1 MGFSLVGSARG
12 VLGGGMSRRNHTL
25 GLWAVGCLG
34 FAGIT
39 PISAELPGLQE
50 KEWLGYFVGFQ
61 NKKFQFAITS
71 QGKAAIKVIGKKGE
85 PLAKKLTI
93 PVEFL
98 VEEIRQD
105 GKPSVK
111 NLMPETLESAQAA
124 TLKPQQIV
132 IRGKVTGGASFEA
145 FVNADRGV
153 MSLGGRLLAP
163 GTLTKNPLRFSIR
176 VKFPAA
182 YSSAK
187 AAGDKK
193 KENELKDKLKDDRL
207 QLSWTDGTR
216 VRQPTDKAVAA
227 GSKEINGLGIAALQ
241 VEFSS
246 YDEKKFEFTAAPGST
261 ITLSG
266 GPAAPLHEGFTAT
279 WRADPAKDPEAKARL
294 SFEVK

>member
-1 MGFSLVGSARG
+1 
-12 VLGGGMSRRNHTL
+12 MSWKNHTL
-25 GLWAVGCLG
+25 GLWAIGCVGWT
-34 FAGIT
+34 GIS
-39 PISAELPGLQE
+39 PVSAELPGREE

-61 NKKFQFAITS
+61 NRKFQFAITS

-98 VEEIRQD
+98 VEEIRPG

-111 NLMPETLESAQAA
+111 NLLPETLESAQPA

-132 IRGKVTGGASFEA
+132 IRGKVTGEASFEV
-145 FVNADRGV
+145 FVNEDRGV
-153 MSLGGRLLAP
+153 ISLGGRLLDP

-176 VKFPAA
+176 LKFPDA
-182 YSSAK
+182 YSNAK
-187 AAGDKK
+187 ANGDKK
-193 KENELKDKLKDDRL
+193 EEKQLQEKSKNDRL

-227 GSKEINGLGIAALQ
+227 GSKEINGPGIAAMQ

-246 YDEKKFEFTAAPGST
+246 YDEKKFEFTASPGSKM
-261 ITLSG
+261 TLSG
-266 GPAAPLHEGFTAT
+266 GPAAPLHQGFTVT
-279 WRADPAKDPEAKARL
+279 WLTDPAKDPEGKARL

>member
-1 MGFSLVGSARG
+1 MGTARG
-12 VLGGGMSRRNHTL
+12 VLCGGMSRRNHTL

-34 FAGIT
+34 LTGIS
-39 PISAELPGLQE
+39 PVSAELPGLEE
-50 KEWLGYFVGFQ
+50 KDWLGYFVGFQ

-98 VEEIRQD
+98 VEEIRPD
-105 GKPSVK
+105 GKASVK
-111 NLMPETLESAQAA
+111 NLMPETLESAQPA

-132 IRGKVTGGASFEA
+132 IRGKVTGEASFEV
-145 FVNADRGV
+145 FVNEDRGV
-153 MSLGGRLLAP
+153 ISLGGRLLDP

-176 VKFPAA
+176 LKFPDA
-182 YSSAK
+182 YPSAK

-193 KENELKDKLKDDRL
+193 EEKELKKKLKNDRL

-216 VRQPTDKAVAA
+216 VRQPTDKAVDA
-227 GSKEINGLGIAALQ
+227 GSKEINGPGIAAMQ

-246 YDEKKFEFTAAPGST
+246 YDEKKFEFTASPSST
-261 ITLSG
+261 MTLAG
-266 GPAAPLHEGFTAT
+266 GPAAPLHQGFTLT
-279 WRADPAKDPEAKARL
+279 WLADAAKDPEGKARL

>member
-1 MGFSLVGSARG
+1 MGTARG
-12 VLGGGMSRRNHTL
+12 VLCGGMSRRNHTL

-34 FAGIT
+34 LTGIS
-39 PISAELPGLQE
+39 PVSAELPGLEE
-50 KEWLGYFVGFQ
+50 KDWLGYFVGFQ

-98 VEEIRQD
+98 VEEIRPD
-105 GKPSVK
+105 GKASVR
-111 NLMPETLESAQAA
+111 NLMPETLESAQPA

-132 IRGKVTGGASFEA
+132 IRGKVTGEASFEV
-145 FVNADRGV
+145 FVNEDRGV
-153 MSLGGRLLAP
+153 ISMGGRLLDP

-176 VKFPAA
+176 LKFPDA
-182 YSSAK
+182 YPSAK

-193 KENELKDKLKDDRL
+193 EEKELKKKLKNDRL

-216 VRQPTDKAVAA
+216 VRQPTDKAVDA
-227 GSKEINGLGIAALQ
+227 GSKEINGPGIAAMQ

-246 YDEKKFEFTAAPGST
+246 YDEKKFEFTASPSST
-261 ITLSG
+261 MTLAG
-266 GPAAPLHEGFTAT
+266 GPAAPLHQGFTLT
-279 WRADPAKDPEAKARL
+279 WLADAAKDPEGKARL

>member
-1 MGFSLVGSARG
+1 MGTARG
-12 VLGGGMSRRNHTL
+12 VLCGGMSRRNHTL

-34 FAGIT
+34 LTGIS
-39 PISAELPGLQE
+39 PVSAELPGLEE
-50 KEWLGYFVGFQ
+50 KDWLGYFVGFQ

-98 VEEIRQD
+98 VEEIRPD
-105 GKPSVK
+105 GKASVK
-111 NLMPETLESAQAA
+111 NLMPETLESAQPA

-132 IRGKVTGGASFEA
+132 IRGKVTGEASFEV
-145 FVNADRGV
+145 FVNEDRGV
-153 MSLGGRLLAP
+153 ISMGGRLLDP

-176 VKFPAA
+176 LKFPDA
-182 YSSAK
+182 YPSAK

-193 KENELKDKLKDDRL
+193 EEKELKKKLKNDRL

-216 VRQPTDKAVAA
+216 VRQPTDKAVDA
-227 GSKEINGLGIAALQ
+227 GSKEINGPGIAAMQ

-246 YDEKKFEFTAAPGST
+246 YDEKKFEFTASPSST
-261 ITLSG
+261 MTLAG
-266 GPAAPLHEGFTAT
+266 GPAAPLHQGFTLT
-279 WRADPAKDPEAKARL
+279 WLADAAKDPEGKARL

>member
-1 MGFSLVGSARG
+1 
-12 VLGGGMSRRNHTL
+12 MSWKNHTL

-34 FAGIT
+34 LTGIS
-39 PISAELPGLQE
+39 PVSAELPGREE

-61 NKKFQFAITS
+61 NRKFQFAITS

-98 VEEIRQD
+98 VEEIRPG
-105 GKPSVK
+105 GKPNVK
-111 NLMPETLESAQAA
+111 NLMPETLESAQPA

-132 IRGKVTGGASFEA
+132 IRGKVTGEASFEV
-145 FVNADRGV
+145 FVNEDRGV
-153 MSLGGRLLAP
+153 ISLGGRLLDP

-176 VKFPAA
+176 LKFPDA
-182 YSSAK
+182 YPNAK
-187 AAGDKK
+187 ANGDKK
-193 KENELKDKLKDDRL
+193 EEKELQEKSKNDRL

-227 GSKEINGLGIAALQ
+227 GSKEINGPGIAAMQ

-246 YDEKKFEFTAAPGST
+246 YDEKKFEFAASPSSKM
-261 ITLSG
+261 TLSG
-266 GPAAPLHEGFTAT
+266 GPAAPLHQGFTIT
-279 WRADPAKDPEAKARL
+279 WLTDPAKDPEGKARL
-294 SFEVK
+294 SFDVK

>member
-1 MGFSLVGSARG
+1 MGTARG
-12 VLGGGMSRRNHTL
+12 VLCGGMSRRNHTL

-34 FAGIT
+34 LTGIS
-39 PISAELPGLQE
+39 PVSAELPGLEE
-50 KEWLGYFVGFQ
+50 KDWLGYFVGFQ

-98 VEEIRQD
+98 VEEIRPD
-105 GKPSVK
+105 GKASVK
-111 NLMPETLESAQAA
+111 NLMPETLESAQPA

-132 IRGKVTGGASFEA
+132 IRGKVTGEASFEV
-145 FVNADRGV
+145 FVNEDRGV
-153 MSLGGRLLAP
+153 ISMGGRLLDP

-176 VKFPAA
+176 LKFPDA
-182 YSSAK
+182 YPSAK
-187 AAGDKK
+187 EAGDKK
-193 KENELKDKLKDDRL
+193 EEKELKKKLKNDRL

-216 VRQPTDKAVAA
+216 VRQPTDKAVDA
-227 GSKEINGLGIAALQ
+227 GSKEINGPGIAAMQ

-246 YDEKKFEFTAAPGST
+246 YDEKKFEFTASPSST
-261 ITLSG
+261 MTLAG
-266 GPAAPLHEGFTAT
+266 GPAAPLHQGFTLT
-279 WRADPAKDPEAKARL
+279 WLADAAKDPEGKARL